1 MIKAILFDVDGVLLD
16 SSKAN
21 EAFFRKLLVAAGY
34 PAPTEKEYAQVFYL
48 SMWDAIK
55 ELTKSTSEEEVRK
68 IWELGKKI
76 PPDFDLLK
84 VPPHAEEVIKLLK
97 KDYSLGIVSSRVK
110 QSVDHFFKICNVKD
124 CFDTIV
130 AFEDTAQHKPHPE
143 PLLTAVKRLG
153 ISPQEAVY
161 IGDAPTDAQAAK
173 AAGMPVIIYAGKN
186 IKNADADI
194 DSFEQI
200 PERISHL

>member
-1 MIKAILFDVDGVLLD
+1 MLIVSCGKGYIIGG
-16 SSKAN
+16 SK
-21 EAFFRKLLVAAGY
+21 Y
-34 PAPTEKEYAQVFYL
+34 
-48 SMWDAIK
+48 S
-55 ELTKSTSEEEVRK
+55 
-68 IWELGKKI
+68 
-76 PPDFDLLK
+76 
-84 VPPHAEEVIKLLK
+84 VIK
-97 KDYSLGIVSSRVK
+97 
-110 QSVDHFFKICNVKD
+110 FFY

-200 PERISHL
+200 PERISHLSG